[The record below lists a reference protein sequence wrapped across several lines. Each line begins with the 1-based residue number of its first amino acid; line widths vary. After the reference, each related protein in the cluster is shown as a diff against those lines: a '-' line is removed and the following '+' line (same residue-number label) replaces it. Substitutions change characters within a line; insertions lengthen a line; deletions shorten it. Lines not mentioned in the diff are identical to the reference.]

1 MREARYNT
9 ITASKNKSMHPYIY
23 LHALAS
29 VPGIG
34 AKTLI
39 ALLNHFD
46 TPQEAWESP
55 LQAFHDIPD
64 FGPKTR
70 SALFEARQSFSLE
83 KATEELRA
91 NEIRLLPYFDPEYPN
106 LLREIPD
113 FPPLLYVRG
122 NFTGWNEKSFLTII
136 GSRNHTSY
144 GRQVAEKFATEAVEA
159 GFVVV
164 SGLAFGIDSTA
175 HAATI
180 RHHGETL
187 AILGSGVDDA
197 HITPQSHRSLAHSVI
212 QHGALLSEYP
222 PGATASKGTFPA
234 RNRIMAGLSA
244 GTLVVEAME
253 KSGTA
258 ITARLA
264 LDYNR
269 EVFAVPGS
277 IFSPLSTGCHR
288 LIRQGAIP
296 VTSMADIL
304 EAYPHLDRTR
314 EATSDPLVPPTDLS
328 PSEMILWN
336 LLSHEA
342 LHIDTILKHSTL
354 ETTETMAQLTFLELR
369 GLVKNVGG
377 QQYIRMG

>member
-1 MREARYNT
+1 
-9 ITASKNKSMHPYIY
+9 MHPYLY

-39 ALLNHFD
+39 AVLNHFD

-55 LQAFHDIPD
+55 LGAFQNIPD

-70 SALFEARQSFSLE
+70 DALAETRRSFSLE
-83 KATEELRA
+83 KAANDLER
-91 NEIRLLPYFDPEYPN
+91 NEIRLLPYFDPEYPQ

-164 SGLAFGIDSTA
+164 SGLAFGIDSDA
-175 HAATI
+175 HAATL
-180 RHHGETL
+180 RHHGETI
-187 AILGSGVDDA
+187 AILGSGIDDA
-197 HITPQSHRSLAHSVI
+197 HITPQSHRSLAHSVME
-212 QHGALLSEYP
+212 HGALISEYP
-222 PGATASKGTFPA
+222 PGSTATKGTFPA

-244 GTLVVEAME
+244 ATLVVEAME

-304 EAYPHLDRTR
+304 EAYPHLSHTTERI
-314 EATSDPLVPPTDLS
+314 SDPIAPPTDLS
-328 PSEMILWN
+328 PNETIIWN

-342 LHIDTILKHSTL
+342 LHIDMILKRSTL
-354 ETTETMAQLTFLELR
+354 ETTETMAQLTFLELK
-369 GLVKNVGG
+369 GLAKNVGG
-377 QQYIRMG
+377 QQYMRIQ

>member
-1 MREARYNT
+1 
-9 ITASKNKSMHPYIY
+9 MHPYLY

-29 VPGIG
+29 IPGVG

-39 ALLNHFD
+39 AILNHFD

-55 LQAFHDIPD
+55 IQAFHDIPD

-70 SALFEARQSFSLE
+70 SALLETRQTFSFE
-83 KATEELRA
+83 KAADELNRNA
-91 NEIRLLPYFDPEYPN
+91 IHILPYFDPDYPT

-164 SGLAFGIDSTA
+164 SGLAFGIDSDA
-175 HAATI
+175 HDAALK
-180 RHHGETL
+180 HHGETI
-187 AILGSGVDDA
+187 AILGSGIDDA
-197 HITPQSHRSLAHSVI
+197 HITPQSHRALAHAVI
-212 QHGALLSEYP
+212 QHGALISEYP
-222 PGATASKGTFPA
+222 PGSTASKGTFPA

-277 IFSPLSTGCHR
+277 IFSPLSTGCHK

-304 EAYPHLDRTR
+304 EAYPHLSRTTN
-314 EATSDPLVPPTDLS
+314 ATSDSATAPPPSLS
-328 PSEMILWN
+328 PDEAIVWDI
-336 LLSHEA
+336 LSHEA
-342 LHIDTILKHSTL
+342 LHIDTILKRSTL
-354 ETTETMAQLTFLELR
+354 ETTATMAQLTFLELK
-369 GLVKNVGG
+369 GLAKNIGG
-377 QQYIRMG
+377 QQYIRMQ

>member
-1 MREARYNT
+1 
-9 ITASKNKSMHPYIY
+9 MHPYIY

-29 VPGIG
+29 VPGVG
-34 AKTLI
+34 TKTLI
-39 ALLNHFD
+39 SILNHFD

-55 LQAFHDIPD
+55 IRAFRNIPD

-70 SALFEARQSFSLE
+70 DALLETRRHFSFEKAVDDLE
-83 KATEELRA
+83 K
-91 NEIRLLPYFDPEYPN
+91 NGIRILPYFDPEYPN

-144 GRQVAEKFATEAVEA
+144 GRQVTEKFATEAVEA

-164 SGLAFGIDSTA
+164 SGLAFGIDSDA
-175 HAATI
+175 HAAAL

-187 AILGSGVDDA
+187 AVLGSGIDDA
-197 HITPQSHRSLAHSVI
+197 HITPQSHLALAHSVI

-222 PGATASKGTFPA
+222 PGSTASKGTFPA

-264 LDYNR
+264 LDYDR

-277 IFSPLSTGCHR
+277 IFSPLSAGCHR

-296 VTSMADIL
+296 VTGMADIL
-304 EAYPHLDRTR
+304 EAYPHLGR
-314 EATSDPLVPPTDLS
+314 ATEKTTDAPTTPENLS
-328 PSEMILWN
+328 ENETIIWH

-342 LHIDTILKHSTL
+342 SHIDTILKHSTL
-354 ETTETMAQLTFLELR
+354 ETTETMAQLTFLELK
-369 GLVKNVGG
+369 GLVKNIGG
-377 QQYIRMG
+377 QQYVKMR

>member
-1 MREARYNT
+1 
-9 ITASKNKSMHPYIY
+9 MHPYLY

-29 VPGIG
+29 VPGVG

-39 ALLNHFD
+39 AILNHFD

-55 LQAFHDIPD
+55 MQAFRDIPD
-64 FGPKTR
+64 FGPKTMD
-70 SALFEARQSFSLE
+70 ALLETRRHFSFEKAADELE
-83 KATEELRA
+83 KNA
-91 NEIRLLPYFDPEYPN
+91 IRILPYFDPEYPN

-113 FPPLLYVRG
+113 FPPLLYIRG
-122 NFTGWNEKSFLTII
+122 NFTGWNEKPCLTII

-144 GRQVAEKFATEAVEA
+144 GRQVTEKLATEAVEA

-164 SGLAFGIDSTA
+164 SGLAFGIDSDA
-175 HAATI
+175 HAAAL

-187 AILGSGVDDA
+187 AVLGSGIDDE

-264 LDYNR
+264 LDYDR

-277 IFSPLSTGCHR
+277 IFSPLSMGCHR

-296 VTSMADIL
+296 ATGMADIL
-304 EAYPHLDRTR
+304 EAYPHLGHTTKKTTGSP
-314 EATSDPLVPPTDLS
+314 ATPENLS
-328 PSEMILWN
+328 ANEMIVWN

-342 LHIDTILKHSTL
+342 LHIDTILKRSTL
-354 ETTETMAQLTFLELR
+354 ETTETMAQLTFLELK
-369 GLVKNVGG
+369 GLAKNIGG
-377 QQYIRMG
+377 QQYVKMR